1 MRQKNKFLEWLKVK
15 TKNETSQGKEF
26 AKDTNNSNNN
36 TINDDDK
43 LIKSSAYSTSKSKK
57 QDRKKDDFDLLH
69 EEEKEELELEEE
81 PIITEL
87 SNEDI
92 SKNIIIDDL
101 TIKNDTLQEIEKMLR
116 SDRYEIERIS
126 YELNNLKKEEEQDDN
141 TINEIEDLIERLNNL
156 IRRFEKI
163 KKDFYTKY
171 YDEIDIDTNSDNYI
185 KHLIDEY
192 KIAIKNDN
200 IKDATILEIKQIEEY
215 ISLINEM
222 IEIENESSKLND
234 SLEEKKEE
242 ITEADR
248 GIDEFDEDYK
258 QVDKINNYINRFA
271 KDQSHIL
278 SELEKKIENQ
288 EIVSKSV
295 EYQSE
300 IVTDYTKLLSSI
312 LLLASTSTIP
322 PTKNGNILK
331 AALVAGAITGIM
343 TSRKLVMKEKKT
355 VTKTTYIDYEKEIL
369 NSINNVNEL
378 SIIVDKTLLDIK
390 QLKKDFEHDFSNF
403 ADSIPNFYD
412 MITKLDSIEKDLEVK
427 NQIIKDF
434 DKRLDKT
441 KKKNSNKIKKIEVDY
456 PK

>member
-163 KKDFYTKY
+163 KKDFYPCFLWLY
-171 YDEIDIDTNSDNYI
+171 
-185 KHLIDEY
+185 
-192 KIAIKNDN
+192 
-200 IKDATILEIKQIEEY
+200 
-215 ISLINEM
+215 
-222 IEIENESSKLND
+222 
-234 SLEEKKEE
+234 
-242 ITEADR
+242 
-248 GIDEFDEDYK
+248 
-258 QVDKINNYINRFA
+258 
-271 KDQSHIL
+271 
-278 SELEKKIENQ
+278 
-288 EIVSKSV
+288 
-295 EYQSE
+295 
-300 IVTDYTKLLSSI
+300 
-312 LLLASTSTIP
+312 
-322 PTKNGNILK
+322 
-331 AALVAGAITGIM
+331 
-343 TSRKLVMKEKKT
+343 
-355 VTKTTYIDYEKEIL
+355 
-369 NSINNVNEL
+369 
-378 SIIVDKTLLDIK
+378 
-390 QLKKDFEHDFSNF
+390 
-403 ADSIPNFYD
+403 
-412 MITKLDSIEKDLEVK
+412 
-427 NQIIKDF
+427 
-434 DKRLDKT
+434 
-441 KKKNSNKIKKIEVDY
+441 
-456 PK
+456 